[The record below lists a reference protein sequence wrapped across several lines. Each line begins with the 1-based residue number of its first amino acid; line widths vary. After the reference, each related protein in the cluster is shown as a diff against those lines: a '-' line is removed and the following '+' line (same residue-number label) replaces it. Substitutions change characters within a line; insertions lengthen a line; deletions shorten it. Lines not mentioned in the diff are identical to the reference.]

1 MEMETQIIK
10 DLQLKITCNSK
21 IKKNMKNY
29 QSTIENTW
37 IELLPVELTE
47 TQIELLKS
55 TQETDAEAKSDL
67 IKEIKESREGAVS
80 SELSEKLNTVY
91 TSLKPEL
98 KEKDV
103 YQLISAD
110 FSEKAENVFTGII
123 NFRLNAEHKQIR
135 F

>member
-1 MEMETQIIK
+1 
-10 DLQLKITCNSK
+10 
-21 IKKNMKNY
+21 MKNY
-29 QSTIENTW
+29 QSTIEKNW
-37 IELLPVELTE
+37 VELFTVELTK

-67 IKEIKESREGAVS
+67 IKEIKESREGEIS

-98 KEKDV
+98 KEEDV

-110 FSEKAENVFTGII
+110 FSEKSENVFTGII
-123 NFRLNAEHKQIR
+123 NFRLNADHKQIR

>member
-1 MEMETQIIK
+1 
-10 DLQLKITCNSK
+10 
-21 IKKNMKNY
+21 MKNY

-37 IELLPVELTE
+37 VELVQVELTE
-47 TQIELLKS
+47 AQLELLKS
-55 TQETDAEAKSDL
+55 TEETDTEAKSDL

-98 KEKDV
+98 KEKEV

-110 FSEKAENVFTGII
+110 FSEKSENVFTGII
-123 NFRLNAEHKQIR
+123 NYRINTEHKQIR

>member
-1 MEMETQIIK
+1 
-10 DLQLKITCNSK
+10 
-21 IKKNMKNY
+21 MKNY
-29 QSTIENTW
+29 QSTIESTW

-47 TQIELLKS
+47 AQIELLKS

-67 IKEIKESREGAVS
+67 IKEIKESREGEIS
-80 SELSEKLNTVY
+80 SELTEKLNTVY

-110 FSEKAENVFTGII
+110 FSEKSENVFTGII
-123 NFRLNAEHKQIR
+123 NFRLNTEHKQIR

>member
-1 MEMETQIIK
+1 
-10 DLQLKITCNSK
+10 
-21 IKKNMKNY
+21 MKNY

-37 IELLPVELTE
+37 VELLPVELTE
-47 TQIELLKS
+47 PQVELLKS
-55 TQETDAEAKSDL
+55 TQETDVEAKSDL

-98 KEKDV
+98 KEEDV

-110 FSEKAENVFTGII
+110 FSEKENKFTGII
-123 NFRLNAEHKQIR
+123 NCRVNGEHKQVR
-135 F
+135 L